1 MRNRKYALF
10 WVRNQVKNMSFG
22 GDVECI
28 VALKQAKFH
37 HTNEQRNK
45 TGKKKKAEPNL
56 DLHRD
61 VAQMIWML
69 QP

>member
-28 VALKQAKFH
+28 VVLKQAKFH
-37 HTNEQRNK
+37 HTIE
-45 TGKKKKAEPNL
+45 
-56 DLHRD
+56 
-61 VAQMIWML
+61 
-69 QP
+69 